1 MNQARRG
8 SRTTGDAGQARVRI
22 TVMLSLTA
30 LMFGVVAVR
39 LIDLQV
45 LSRGELAPSASS
57 QRTLRFPIPAAR
69 GSILDRN
76 GRDLAFDVL
85 RDYAYVD
92 PSLVNP
98 SDGARMADVLAP
110 VLGVSE
116 ASILES
122 IEVRADESPRYEPLS
137 DVPLTAAQVDALHR
151 MQVPGVAI
159 DTRSQ
164 RSYPNGDLASTL
176 IGQAHYEGDAGLV
189 GDAGIEARYDAALR
203 GIPGRSEFEGDR
215 GGRVIP
221 GGRDASVA
229 AQQGDDIVLTIDAAI
244 QDSTERILRNQI
256 DAQSSA
262 RGVAIVL
269 DVRTGEILALADYER
284 DGDDDDLRAD
294 PVGPGQL
301 NHAVA
306 GTYEPG
312 STNKIVT
319 IASAID
325 DPSCGIHADSA
336 FDLPHE
342 IHNGKTPVKDDW
354 QRPQI
359 VTTRQILA
367 MSSNVGAAHIARQ
380 CFNAYTLD
388 AAMQRWGFQQ
398 RPGSGVD
405 GEVAGRL
412 THPDRYYDTGLVSTA
427 IGYGVAATPLQVLD
441 TAAVIANRGRAVH
454 PRIVS
459 AFVSPDGERRDQPTT
474 VGRRVVSGRTAA
486 VMTDMMRD
494 VITDGTA
501 ACAAIPG
508 YEVAGKTG
516 TARKFKWGRYIEN
529 LTTATFV
536 GFAPADDPQLAAI
549 VWLDEPRS
557 AAGGK
562 ASAPAFSEIMEF
574 ALHRVGIAPTPSLES
589 AAQLEAASESDC
601 HVPSDAEM
609 DAVLQERAIAAQAAA
624 AASAEQK
631 AKNGKG
637 AQAGEAGE
645 AEDDTP
651 KDRRRGADTT
661 VTPGPDRAGAAVPPG
676 EAGPTGDRP

>member
-1 MNQARRG
+1 
-8 SRTTGDAGQARVRI
+8 
-22 TVMLSLTA
+22 MLSLTA
-30 LMFGVVAVR
+30 LLFGVVAVR
-39 LIDLQV
+39 LVDLQV
-45 LSRGELAPSASS
+45 LSRGSLAPSASS
-57 QRTLRFPIPAAR
+57 QRTIRFPVPASR

-76 GRDLAFDVL
+76 GRYLAFDVL

-92 PSLVNP
+92 PTLVNP
-98 SDGARMADVLAP
+98 SDRARMADVLSP
-110 VLGVSE
+110 VLGVDE
-116 ASILES
+116 ASILRA
-122 IEVRADESPRYEPLS
+122 VRPDGDGSPRYEPLS
-137 DVPLTAAQVDALHR
+137 SEPLSAAQVDALHR
-151 MQVPGVAI
+151 MQVPGVGI

-164 RSYPNGDLASTL
+164 RTYPNGDLARTL
-176 IGQAHYEGDAGLV
+176 IGQAHFEGGAGVV
-189 GDAGIEARYDAALR
+189 GDAGIEARYDARLR
-203 GIPGRSEFEGDR
+203 GAPGHIEFEGDR

-221 GGRDASVA
+221 GGRDASVEA
-229 AQQGDDIVLTIDAAI
+229 HRGDDIVLTIDSAI
-244 QDSTERILRNQI
+244 QDSTERVLRNQI
-256 DAQSSA
+256 DAQDAA

-269 DVRTGEILALADYER
+269 DIGTGEILALADYER
-284 DGDDDDLRAD
+284 DGVGDDDLRAD

-325 DPSCGIHADSA
+325 DPTCGISADSA
-336 FDLPHE
+336 FDLPYQ
-342 IHNGKTPVKDDW
+342 IHNGMTPVKDDW
-354 QRPQI
+354 RRPQI

-454 PRIVS
+454 PQIVS
-459 AFVSPDGERRDQPTT
+459 AFVAPDGERREQPAQ

-529 LTTATFV
+529 LTTASFV
-536 GFAPADDPQLAAI
+536 GFAPADDPRLAAI

-562 ASAPAFSEIMEF
+562 ASAPPFSEIMEF
-574 ALHRVGIAPTPSLES
+574 ALHRVGVAPAPTAVSE
-589 AAQLEAASESDC
+589 AQLAATAGADC
-601 HVPSDAEM
+601 HVPTDAEV
-609 DAVLQERAIAAQAAA
+609 DAALRQRAIAAQAAA
-624 AASAEQK
+624 AAAAEQAD
-631 AKNGKG
+631 AKGEQPSAG
-637 AQAGEAGE
+637 RAERSGTARRERQAAAARAGEA
-645 AEDDTP
+645 
-651 KDRRRGADTT
+651 
-661 VTPGPDRAGAAVPPG
+661 VT
-676 EAGPTGDRP
+676 TGDRP

>member
-1 MNQARRG
+1 MRATQPTRATRA
-8 SRTTGDAGQARVRI
+8 TGDAGQARVRI

-30 LMFGVVAVR
+30 LLFGVVAVR
-39 LIDLQV
+39 LVDLQV
-45 LSRGELAPSASS
+45 LSRGDLAPSASS
-57 QRTLRFPIPAAR
+57 QRTVRFPVPAAR

-92 PSLVNP
+92 PTLVNP
-98 SDGARMADVLAP
+98 SDRARMADVLAP
-110 VLGVSE
+110 VLGVDE
-116 ASILES
+116 AAILMA
-122 IEVRADESPRYEPLS
+122 IRPDGDGSPRYEPLS
-137 DVPLTAAQVDALHR
+137 SEPLSAAQVDALHR
-151 MQVPGVAI
+151 MQVPGIGI

-164 RSYPNGDLASTL
+164 RTYPNGDLARTL
-176 IGQAHYEGDAGLV
+176 IGQAHFEGDRGVV
-189 GDAGIEARYDAALR
+189 GDAGIEARYDALLR

-229 AQQGDDIVLTIDAAI
+229 ARQGDDIVLTIDAAI

-256 DAQSSA
+256 DAQDAA

-269 DVRTGEILALADYER
+269 DTRTGDILALADYER
-284 DGDDDDLRAD
+284 DSAADGDLRAN

-325 DPSCGIHADSA
+325 DPTCGITADSA
-336 FDLPHE
+336 FDLPYE

-354 QRPQI
+354 RRPEI

-412 THPDRYYDTGLVSTA
+412 THPDAYYDTGLVSTA
-427 IGYGVAATPLQVLD
+427 IGYGVAASPLQVLD

-459 AFVSPDGERRDQPTT
+459 AFVAPDGDWRQQPTQI
-474 VGRRVVSGRTAA
+474 GRRVVSGRTAA

-536 GFAPADDPQLAAI
+536 GFAPANDPQLAAI

-574 ALHRVGIAPTPSLES
+574 ALHRLGVPPAPTDVSVG
-589 AAQLEAASESDC
+589 QFEATAGSDC
-601 HVPSDAEM
+601 HVPTDAEILS
-609 DAVLQERAIAAQAAA
+609 ALEQRAIAAQAKAA
-624 AASAEQK
+624 AAAEQAADEALDG
-631 AKNGKG
+631 AKEPKSKG
-637 AQAGEAGE
+637 GAGGTDRPGAARRRPAAGADPGGEAV
-645 AEDDTP
+645 P
-651 KDRRRGADTT
+651 
-661 VTPGPDRAGAAVPPG
+661 AGA
-676 EAGPTGDRP
+676 RP